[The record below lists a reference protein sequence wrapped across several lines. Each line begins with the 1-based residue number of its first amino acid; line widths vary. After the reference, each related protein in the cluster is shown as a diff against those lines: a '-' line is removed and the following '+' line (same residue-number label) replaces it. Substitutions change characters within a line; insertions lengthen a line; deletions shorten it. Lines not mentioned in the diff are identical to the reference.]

1 MSKVKTLNFEKWL
14 ESQGVDTVYFW
25 NQCKRKNQHWSNK
38 KLAIPRKVLEHMP
51 SVRYIFSAFNWGKTS
66 YGSIY
71 WGNLDNKWHNAV
83 DDHKGPIKFGFKS

>member
-25 NQCKRKNQHWSNK
+25 NQCKKKNQGWS
-38 KLAIPRKVLEHMP
+38 AIPRKVLEHMP

-66 YGSIY
+66 YGSTY
-71 WGNLDNKWHNAV
+71 WDNLDTKWRNAV
-83 DDHKGPIKFGFKS
+83 ETHKGPIEFGFKS

>member
-25 NQCKRKNQHWSNK
+25 NQCKKKNQGWS
-38 KLAIPRKVLEHMP
+38 AIPRKSLKM
-51 SVRYIFSAFNWGKTS
+51 FSCLVFITVAFDWEGTKQG
-66 YGSIY
+66 YDY
-71 WGNLDNKWHNAV
+71 WDNLDTKWHNAV